1 MKRID
6 GGVTAATGYTANG
19 LAAGIKTDGFDLA
32 LIVSDRPAAVAGVFT
47 SNRLCAPSVMYN
59 REIVGEG
66 VARAVIVNSGNANA
80 CTGER
85 GLADVRTTA
94 GAVAEALGIT
104 DRNVLVASTGVIGQP
119 LPVVKICD
127 AVPDLVTGLS
137 QGGGTDAATAIM
149 TTDTVPKEVAAR
161 VQIGGTAVTIGGMA
175 KGAGMI
181 APNMATMLAFV
192 TTDAD
197 IRAEHLGSALRTAV
211 DGPFNCISV
220 DGDSSTN
227 DTVLLFAN
235 GAAGGPAIVPDTV
248 EYDTFCQALNY
259 VCGEL
264 ALMIVR
270 DGEGATRMIEVHVT
284 GAADDRDAR
293 RVARSVGESL
303 LVKTAVFGGDAN
315 WGRIAC
321 AIGYSDAQVDPTRVT
336 VAIGEVEV
344 MRNGQSAR
352 YDEQAAAAA
361 VNRPEVPIHIELG
374 LGSGEATLWTCDL
387 TDGYIRINADYRS

>member
-1 MKRID
+1 
-6 GGVTAATGYTANG
+6 
-19 LAAGIKTDGFDLA
+19 
-32 LIVSDRPAAVAGVFT
+32 
-47 SNRLCAPSVMYN
+47 
-59 REIVGEG
+59 
-66 VARAVIVNSGNANA
+66 
-80 CTGER
+80 
-85 GLADVRTTA
+85 
-94 GAVAEALGIT
+94 VAEALGIT

-197 IRAEHLGSALRTAV
+197 IRAEHLGPVLRTAV
-211 DGPFNCISV
+211 DGSFNCISV